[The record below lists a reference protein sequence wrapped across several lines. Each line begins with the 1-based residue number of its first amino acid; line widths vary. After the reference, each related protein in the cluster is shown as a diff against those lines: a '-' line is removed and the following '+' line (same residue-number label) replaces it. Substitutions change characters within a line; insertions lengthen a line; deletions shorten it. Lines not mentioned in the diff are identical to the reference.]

1 MWFDPTSFVQV
12 SCAPSCPAV
21 GVSPTS
27 VVAYGNAPR
36 NPIRGPGI
44 NNWDFVLYKDTEITE
59 RTRVQLRLEAYNL
72 FNHTQFDPNGIS
84 TNLTSG
90 TFGAIVAAQ
99 NPRLMQIAA
108 KLIF

>member
-1 MWFDPTSFVQV
+1 MDPINLNPRATGMWFDPTSFVQV

-84 TNLTSG
+84 TNSG
-90 TFGAIVAAQ
+90 RSSLRKTRG
-99 NPRLMQIAA
+99 
-108 KLIF
+108 